1 MRRFGNTTRTISAT
15 PRQLESLV
23 RLSESIAKMRLSKI
37 VTSNDVEM
45 AYDLFQQAT
54 KQSMTDPKTGII
66 DMNQFSGG
74 LTFEDNQLMAD
85 VAISLENYIQQF
97 KINLREGIEVRKV
110 IDDLTREFRDLKGVT
125 LAQRVVITVLEN
137 LHDDGKILM
146 SGNHLN
152 KIIKVID

>member
-1 MRRFGNTTRTISAT
+1 
-15 PRQLESLV
+15 
-23 RLSESIAKMRLSKI
+23 
-37 VTSNDVEM
+37 
-45 AYDLFQQAT
+45 
-54 KQSMTDPKTGII
+54 MTDPKTGII

-85 VAISLENYIQQF
+85 VAVSLNNYINQF

-110 IDDLTREFRDLKGVT
+110 IDDLTKEFRDLRGVT